1 MKRSL
6 AMVAGIG
13 TSLMMAGTSDAAYTG
28 ISFEID
34 LFALD
39 GTTPLAGLPGFPVGT
54 TVYNIYADTSLP
66 TDQII
71 GVIGSPEFPFSV
83 FVQGQSTSFVNL
95 APQQGGSDQAPTA
108 FIAGVVPASNWDSFY
123 TIGAKVQ
130 EDYGMD
136 NQGNAIELQ
145 VPPGVPG
152 PPNSGKWGAGAPG
165 MNMAWVL
172 PPTIGNP
179 PEPPPSSVAGADL
192 RVLIMRLVVANPTK
206 VIQGSFGVL
215 SVTGGVPQD
224 PLPGSFKTA
233 VVPAPGAL
241 ALLGLAGLAGF
252 SRRRRG

>member
-1 MKRSL
+1 
-6 AMVAGIG
+6 MVAGIG
-13 TSLMMAGTSDAAYTG
+13 ASLLMAGKSEAAYTG
-28 ISFEID
+28 ITFEID
-34 LFALD
+34 TFALN
-39 GTTPLAGLPGFPVGT
+39 GATPLAALGMPAAFR
-54 TVYNIYADTSLP
+54 VYNIYATTSLP

-95 APQQGGSDQAPTA
+95 DPGQGGGDQPPTA
-108 FIAGVVPASNWDSFY
+108 FIAGIVPASNWDSFY
-123 TIGAKVQ
+123 TLGAKVR
-130 EDYGMD
+130 EEFGVDP
-136 NQGNAIELQ
+136 QGNPIALQ

-152 PPNSGKWGAGAPG
+152 PPNDGKWGAGAIG

-172 PPTIGNP
+172 PPTIGTP
-179 PEPPPSSVAGADL
+179 PIPPPSSVAGADL
-192 RVLIMRLVVANPTK
+192 RVLIMRLVVANDSK

-215 SVTGGVPQD
+215 SVTGGTPQD

-233 VVPAPGAL
+233 VTPAPGAL